1 MAPSPVLPRRL
12 SLVVRGVTAAAAIKH
27 PNILNYSLGP
37 DSGSSSSSSTRSRSS
52 RRFSSNAEQSTRSRR
67 WWYDEAQ
74 LHDDYDEEEGPSFG
88 ASASWDQAFDEPWFA
103 KVSRAYWYVLPLI
116 LASMLLATGRQAFLL
131 AMAVPLAQSAA
142 SFAIRAFSSTFGRS
156 QEEYHDDDD
165 DYYSD
170 YRSSGWE
177 ESGEHEFKST
187 SYSTKYRDGRSQQQH
202 SWAKDDSSEVSET
215 SEEPDD
221 TDVFSA
227 SSSNTSRTSF
237 GGWDELVGA
246 GDDQYTGRSK
256 RPAGAAPPPDAA
268 TAADNAAT
276 DAGAARS
283 VGWRRKPQPETTTRR
298 RPRSRAAA
306 RYTQSPLLMRLLVA
320 VFPFLGSWFRIM
332 H

>member
-1 MAPSPVLPRRL
+1 MAPSPMLPRRL
-12 SLVVRGVTAAAAIKH
+12 SLVAGGVTAAAASKH
-27 PNILNYSLGP
+27 PNIFSYCLGH
-37 DSGSSSSSSTRSRSS
+37 DSGSSSSSSTRRSS
-52 RRFSSNAEQSTRSRR
+52 RRFSSNAEQSTTSRR

-74 LHDDYDEEEGPSFG
+74 LDDDYDKEEGPSFG
-88 ASASWDQAFDEPWFA
+88 GSARWDQAFEEPWFA

-142 SFAIRAFSSTFGRS
+142 SFAIRAFSSAFGRS
-156 QEEYHDDDD
+156 QEEYHGDDD

-177 ESGEHEFKST
+177 ESGEQEYKST

-202 SWAKDDSSEVSET
+202 SWAKDDKSEVSET
-215 SEEPDD
+215 SEEPED

-227 SSSNTSRTSF
+227 SSSKTSRTSF

-246 GDDQYTGRSK
+246 GDDQYIRSSK
-256 RPAGAAPPPDAA
+256 RRAGAAVPPDAA
-268 TAADNAAT
+268 ADNTAT
-276 DAGAARS
+276 GGEARS
-283 VGWRRKPQPETTTRR
+283 VGRRRRPQPETATRTR

-306 RYTQSPLLMRLLVA
+306 RYTLQPPLLMRLLVA

-332 H
+332 L

>member
-1 MAPSPVLPRRL
+1 MVRVL
-12 SLVVRGVTAAAAIKH
+12 
-27 PNILNYSLGP
+27 
-37 DSGSSSSSSTRSRSS
+37 
-52 RRFSSNAEQSTRSRR
+52 Q
-67 WWYDEAQ
+67 
-74 LHDDYDEEEGPSFG
+74 
-88 ASASWDQAFDEPWFA
+88 
-103 KVSRAYWYVLPLI
+103 VSRAYWYVLPLI
-116 LASMLLATGRQAFLL
+116 LASMLMATGRQAFLL

-156 QEEYHDDDD
+156 QEEYHGDDD

-170 YRSSGWE
+170 YRSSDWE
-177 ESGEHEFKST
+177 ESGEQEYKNT

-227 SSSNTSRTSF
+227 SSSKTSSTSF
-237 GGWDELVGA
+237 GGWDELDGA
-246 GDDQYTGRSK
+246 GDDQYIGRSK
-256 RPAGAAPPPDAA
+256 PRSGTGPPPDAA
-268 TAADNAAT
+268 DNTAT
-276 DAGAARS
+276 GGAARS
-283 VGWRRKPQPETTTRR
+283 VGRRRRPQPETTARRR

-306 RYTQSPLLMRLLVA
+306 RYTQSPLLMPLFIA